1 VILGKPI
8 GNGHPVAALV
18 TTKEIAQSFV
28 TGMEFFSTFGG
39 NTVSCAIGLKVL
51 EITLAEN
58 LQKNAQTVGTHL
70 LARLRSL
77 KKRFQIIGDV
87 RGSGFFIGME
97 LVRNHQTLEPAD
109 KEASFV
115 VNRMRD
121 KGILMGTDGPLHNV
135 VKIRP
140 PLVITKQNADTIADT
155 MEAVFA
161 EDFA

>member
-1 VILGKPI
+1 
-8 GNGHPVAALV
+8 LV

-58 LQKNAQTVGTHL
+58 LQKNAQEVGSHL
-70 LARLRSL
+70 LERLGSL
-77 KKRFQIIGDV
+77 KDKYRIIGDV
-87 RGSGFFIGME
+87 RGSGLFIGME

-109 KEASFV
+109 TEASFV

-140 PLVITKQNADTIADT
+140 PLVITKQDADTIADT
-155 MEAVFA
+155 MDEIFA
-161 EDFA
+161 QDFA